1 MSKVKDKGRLIQ
13 IHEVPQDVHERLKD
27 MAAFQGM
34 SLSAFLRRELEDIAF
49 ARPLEDVL
57 EEIRNDPPVKL
68 SEPPEETIR
77 KIREYGEDFE
87 EEDSEEGL

>member
-1 MSKVKDKGRLIQ
+1 MSKLIQ
-13 IHEVPQDVHERLKD
+13 IHDVPNHVHAKLKE
-27 MAAFQGM
+27 MASFQRM
-34 SLSAFLRRELEDIAF
+34 SLSAFLRRELEDIAS

-87 EEDSEEGL
+87 EDL